1 MGKRIS
7 WAEPLITLEVPNSW
21 PAIRQVSIPK
31 DGLRYGNKSINY
43 GFGLQEG
50 GNSLNTP
57 FILRKESNLSRIR
70 GRKWCRYA
78 FIIIV
83 IAIISSKLSYH
94 LKSLKV
100 T

>member
-7 WAEPLITLEVPNSW
+7 WAEPLITLEIPNSW
-21 PAIRQVSIPK
+21 PAIRQVPIPK
-31 DGLRYGNKSINY
+31 DGLSYGKKSINY

-57 FILRKESNLSRIR
+57 LILRNESNLSEIR
-70 GRKWCRYA
+70 GSMWCRYA

-83 IAIISSKLSYH
+83 IAIISLIAYYKYY
-94 LKSLKV
+94 K
-100 T
+100 